1 MITTLCLLFLIYSIL
16 KRPVGWLAKKLETV
30 DWKSL
35 SQDAWE
41 KIVLYSKKGGRSVCR
56 PILQLYYGMIEGDF
70 TVLDKVLIYAGI
82 IYVVVPG
89 DLLPRKIL
97 GFLGILD
104 DTCVLIWLFK
114 KLGDGI
120 GPDIVIKVE
129 RILDD
134 WFGPEI
140 VTAFVADLSK
150 K

>member
-1 MITTLCLLFLIYSIL
+1 MLTTLCLLFLIYSIL

-70 TVLDKVLIYAGI
+70 TVLDKVLI
-82 IYVVVPG
+82 
-89 DLLPRKIL
+89 
-97 GFLGILD
+97 
-104 DTCVLIWLFK
+104 WLFK

-150 K
+150 E

>member
-1 MITTLCLLFLIYSIL
+1 MLTTLCLLFLIYSIL

-82 IYVVVPG
+82 
-89 DLLPRKIL
+89 
-97 GFLGILD
+97 
-104 DTCVLIWLFK
+104 
-114 KLGDGI
+114 
-120 GPDIVIKVE
+120 
-129 RILDD
+129 
-134 WFGPEI
+134 GPEI

-150 K
+150 E